1 MFSKEIIAFQMREIR
16 HDNINHF
23 IGAYVKPGRVF
34 ILTQF
39 ALRGSLE
46 VSRCEDSDNVVSQ

>member
-1 MFSKEIIAFQMREIR
+1 MYFCFQMREIR

-23 IGAYVKPGRVF
+23 IGAYFKPGRVL
-34 ILTQF
+34 IVTQF

-46 VSRCEDSDNVVSQ
+46 VSFKDLNNLDLAI

>member
-1 MFSKEIIAFQMREIR
+1 MFSKETVAFQMREIR

-46 VSRCEDSDNVVSQ
+46 VGRFEDSVNFVPQ